1 VIQVNVFGGNLPHLR
16 FLVFRSAVA
25 PPNIISIVKRK
36 MRWVRHIACMGQM
49 RNVTLS
55 GRDGRI
61 TFKWNLKD

>member
-1 VIQVNVFGGNLPHLR
+1 
-16 FLVFRSAVA
+16 
-25 PPNIISIVKRK
+25 

-49 RNVTLS
+49 RNIFLNGRHHLKEL